1 MLPIKTSNTILY
13 CEKWRECVEFYK
25 TKLGLSI
32 TTENDWFVE
41 FKLTESSR
49 LSVAN
54 AEKTSIK
61 SNHGQ
66 GITITFEVDDID
78 ETHQNL
84 LDVELSPTAIKNH
97 SWGAKVFYLFDPEG
111 HRLEFWA
118 AD

>member
-13 CEKWRECVEFYK
+13 CEKWRECVSFYK

-54 AEKTSIK
+54 ADKTSLK
-61 SNHGQ
+61 SNQGN

-78 ETHQNL
+78 ANYQNL
-84 LDVELSPTAIKNH
+84 LDAELNPTPVKNH
-97 SWGAKVFYLFDPEG
+97 QWGAKVFYLFDPEG
-111 HRLEFWA
+111 HRIEFWA